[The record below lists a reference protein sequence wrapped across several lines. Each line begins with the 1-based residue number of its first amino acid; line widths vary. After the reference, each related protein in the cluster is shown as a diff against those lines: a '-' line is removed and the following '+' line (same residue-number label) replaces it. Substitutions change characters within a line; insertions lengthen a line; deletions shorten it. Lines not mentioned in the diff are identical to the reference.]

1 MLTDTQISSYLI
13 PASIWAQGHPT
24 RKDLPPLAL
33 PARDASDIERRAQ
46 KEVNLNNEARRYTLC
61 CERIQG
67 IVQQLS
73 RESSLLPTPKIWWPD
88 AEPDG
93 RAPTARAYLALI
105 NAISRILKGSPY
117 PRVSALF
124 FPPDHT
130 RSYLQVIDAIRQQPN
145 LDRLLDQAARSAS
158 LPDARFTV
166 MPEECRSALDQRAE
180 LVRRAE
186 SEGHGLVDVVEFV

>member
-1 MLTDTQISSYLI
+1 MLTDTQIRSYLI

-24 RKDLPPLAL
+24 RNDLPPLAL
-33 PARDASDIERRAQ
+33 PARDALDIERRAQ
-46 KEVNLNNEARRYTLC
+46 KDVNLKNEARRYTLC
-61 CERIQG
+61 CERMQG

-73 RESSLLPTPKIWWPD
+73 RASGLLPTPKIWWPD

-93 RAPTARAYLALI
+93 RAATARAYLALM

-117 PRVSALF
+117 PRISALF

-130 RSYLQVIDAIRQQPN
+130 LSYLKVIDAIRQQPN
-145 LDRLLDQAARSAS
+145 LERLLDQAARSAS

-166 MPEECRSALDQRAE
+166 MPEQCREALDQRIE
-180 LVRRAE
+180 LVHRAI
-186 SEGHGLVDVVEFV
+186 SAVSGIVDVVELI